1 MMAAGGLSKAE
12 YLRRYLSGPAAAEA
26 AQPRRRRKKKPPAG
40 AGRGGMRIVDDD
52 VSWSSIAAVQEKKE
66 EEEEEDEGDMPVVAE
81 FIDERPD
88 EVKLME
94 EFRTNTKWRLLGDQ
108 NEDSQS
114 SDISVPAKST
124 ARRQRHDS
132 PDSSPPRR
140 LRHDSPEKSPPR
152 QQRHD
157 SPDLS
162 PPRRERNDSPK
173 LLPPRRQRHDSP
185 DLSPPRRKRHDSPD
199 LSPPRRQRHDSPDL
213 SPPRRQRHDS
223 PDLSPPRRQRHDS
236 PDVSPTRVGSAVGKK
251 GCKATDKSQS
261 GGVQGEQSQ
270 LRHGVSD
277 KSSSR
282 QKRQATPDLSPPR
295 KKRYDSDPD
304 SSPPRRKRTGSP
316 SLKKQS
322 GTKGASPA
330 TKKLRRV
337 PSPQRCLRRDSDSPS
352 PRRGARNASDADRRL
367 GRVRSVSP
375 KRGPPKEDQG
385 KSSGSDLSP
394 PRRTVPAGKDQ
405 HGSRGPPDLSPH
417 RHRDAKGSPKKANVM
432 LSGVKAGLVSAD
444 VLRREQQELRSHER
458 NHKHLEEESR
468 HSETVFRDKSG
479 RKRDL
484 AQERLEERQKAEA
497 KSERD
502 EQYAKW
508 GKGLAQGR
516 QQQQNVEDAIKEM
529 QKPLARYIDDQDLD
543 RMLREQE
550 REGDPMADFIK
561 KRKAKENKEK
571 KEKPR
576 YNGPAPPLNRFNIW
590 PGHRWDGVDRSNGF
604 EQQRFARIANKK
616 AVQELAYKWSVED
629 M

>member
-1 MMAAGGLSKAE
+1 MMAAQGLSKAE
-12 YLRRYLSGPAAAEA
+12 YLRRYLSGPAAAEP
-26 AQPRRRRKKKPPAG
+26 AQPRRRRKKKPPGG

-52 VSWSSIAAVQEKKE
+52 VSWNSIAAVPEK
-66 EEEEEDEGDMPVVAE
+66 EEEEDEGDMPVVAE

-94 EFRTNTKWRLLGDQ
+94 EFRTNTKWKLLGDQ

-114 SDISVPAKST
+114 SDISIPAKST
-124 ARRQRHDS
+124 MRR
-132 PDSSPPRR
+132 
-140 LRHDSPEKSPPR
+140 
-152 QQRHD
+152 QRHD

-162 PPRRERNDSPK
+162 PPRRKRHDSPD
-173 LLPPRRQRHDSP
+173 LSPPRRQRHDSP
-185 DLSPPRRKRHDSPD
+185 DLSPPRRKHNGSPDLSPPRRQRHDSPDLSPPRRQRHDSPD

-236 PDVSPTRVGSAVGKK
+236 PDVSPKRVSSAMGKK
-251 GCKATDKSQS
+251 GCKTTDKSQS

-282 QKRQATPDLSPPR
+282 PKRQATPDLSPPR

-322 GTKGASPA
+322 RTKGASPA
-330 TKKLRRV
+330 TKKLRQV
-337 PSPQRCLRRDSDSPS
+337 PSPQRCLRHDSDSPS
-352 PRRGARNASDADRRL
+352 PRRGTRNVSDADRRL
-367 GRVRSVSP
+367 GRVRSDSP
-375 KRGPPKEDQG
+375 KRGPLKQNQS
-385 KSSGSDLSP
+385 KSSDSDLSP
-394 PRRTVPAGKDQ
+394 PRRTLPAGKDQ
-405 HGSRGPPDLSPH
+405 HSSRSPPDLSPH

-432 LSGVKAGLVSAD
+432 FSGVKAGLVSAD
-444 VLRREQQELRSHER
+444 VLRREQQELRRHER
-458 NHKHLEEESR
+458 NNKHLEEESR

-484 AQERLEERQKAEA
+484 AQERLEQRQKAEA

-502 EQYAKW
+502 EQYARW

-604 EQQRFARIANKK
+604 EQQRFVRIANKK